1 MRTLETE
8 FKGLSL
14 KVEYDYEAAD
24 PMTRDYP
31 GAEAIVTIE
40 RVWVEIPQDLSDMF
54 TQELEELCWEDI
66 NEMLR
71 GKAEALAQDYLEDK
85 EERWKHKSSV
95 ED

>member
-31 GAEAIVTIE
+31 GADAAITINQ
-40 RVWVEIPQDLSDMF
+40 VWVEIPDELTDMF
-54 TQELEELCWEDI
+54 TQELEELCWEQVD
-66 NEMLR
+66 ERLK
-71 GKAEALAQDYLEDK
+71 GEAESDARDYLEEK
-85 EERWKHKSSV
+85 EIREEMLLNRK
-95 ED
+95 D